1 MKILLA
7 PDSFKECLSAA
18 EVAAAMARG
27 VRRVLPA
34 AELVELPLGDGGEG
48 TAAALCSATGG
59 HWRTCRVRGPLGDP
73 VEARLALLGDGHTAV
88 VEMAEA
94 AGLHL
99 LPPAARDPA
108 RASTYGVG
116 ELIRAALDAGATRLI
131 LALGGSATNDGGA
144 GMAQAL
150 GARLLDASGAELPP
164 GGAALQRLHRIDL
177 SGLDPR
183 LAMLRVDAACD
194 VVNPLTGPTGAS
206 AVFGP
211 QKGATPAQVTE
222 LDAALAHYAT
232 MIERDI
238 GLALERTPGAGA
250 AGGLGGGAMAFLGAR
265 LVRGVELVL
274 EAVGFDRHLKGAAL
288 VLTGEGRI
296 DGQTA
301 YGKLPSG
308 VAQAAGAQG
317 VPVVALAG
325 QVGEGSENLRDCGI
339 AAVFALAPGPVAL
352 ATAMT
357 QAEVDLERVAAQVAA
372 VFAAGLT
379 AGPTV

>member
-18 EVAAAMARG
+18 EAAAAMARG
-27 VRRVLPA
+27 VRRVLPT

-48 TAAALCSATGG
+48 TAAALCRATAGR
-59 HWRTCRVRGPLGDP
+59 WQTCRVRGPLGTP

-99 LPPAARDPA
+99 VPAGARDPA

-116 ELIRAALDAGATRLI
+116 ELIRAALDAGCTRLI

-150 GARLLDASGAELPP
+150 GARLLDRDGGELPP
-164 GGAALQRLHRIDL
+164 GGAALRHLHRIDL
-177 SGLDPR
+177 AGLDPR
-183 LAMLRVDAACD
+183 LGTLRVDAACD
-194 VVNPLTGPTGAS
+194 VVNPLTGPTGAA

-211 QKGATPAQVTE
+211 QKGATPPQVAA
-222 LDAALAHYAT
+222 LDAALTHYAAVVARDVGLD
-232 MIERDI
+232 MERE
-238 GLALERTPGAGA
+238 AGAGA

-274 EAVGFDRHLKGAAL
+274 DAVGFDYHLAGADL

-308 VAQAAGAQG
+308 VAQAARAHG

-325 QVGEGSENLRDCGI
+325 QVGEGSEQLRDCGI
-339 AAVFALAPGPVAL
+339 DAVFALAPGPVTLQHAL
-352 ATAMT
+352 ADA
-357 QAEVDLERVAAQVAA
+357 ARDLERVAAQVAA
-372 VFAAGLT
+372 VFAVGRA
-379 AGPTV
+379 AA